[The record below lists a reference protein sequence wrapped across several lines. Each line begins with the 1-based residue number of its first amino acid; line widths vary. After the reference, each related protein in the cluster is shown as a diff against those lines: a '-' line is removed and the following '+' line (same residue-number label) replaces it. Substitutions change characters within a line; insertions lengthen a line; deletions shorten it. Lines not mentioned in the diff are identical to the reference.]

1 MARRSTRSA
10 GVSGLAS
17 GSQQHRNLHRRL
29 YRFSTRV
36 NARSIS
42 ENRGGGSSA
51 GAAALVVN
59 ILQRCPREKCP
70 PDARVNDVCFI
81 EPDCGPRGTRVNVP
95 HWNSRRILLYVGTAL
110 NRDTVGLWRGLPG
123 WHVFPRPVAMGSHPI
138 QSTAPNGQ

>member
-59 ILQRCPREKCP
+59 ILQLCPREKCP
-70 PDARVNDVCFI
+70 DARVNDATCFI
-81 EPDCGPRGTRVNVP
+81 
-95 HWNSRRILLYVGTAL
+95 SRIAG
-110 NRDTVGLWRGLPG
+110 
-123 WHVFPRPVAMGSHPI
+123 VAEL
-138 QSTAPNGQ
+138 A